1 MKCQCPFE
9 VVEHWIIVG
18 DENSDDCR
26 ISVFPTICG
35 GWSPGLYEGDFD
47 VEEMCKEWKF
57 GIVDVEE
64 YPHDGLQTWYDD
76 ELRNLPDGT
85 IIHTS
90 IHTGDYYKNDDGT
103 FEWDPCGKHKGW
115 KSWKKENGKWVI
127 L

>member
-1 MKCQCPFE
+1 MKCPFD
-9 VVEHWIIVG
+9 VVEHWIMV
-18 DENSDDCR
+18 DNSDDCYTC
-26 ISVFPTICG
+26 VVPTEYG
-35 GWSPGLYEGDFD
+35 GWLPNLYEGEFD
-47 VEEMCKEWKF
+47 VDKELEEWKF
-57 GIVDVEE
+57 E
-64 YPHDGLQTWYDD
+64 YLNSEKWYNRNMKGYPDD
-76 ELRNLPDGT
+76 T